1 MLPSVLLHMIKSPGP
16 IHATCDCTEW
26 DLAIDHVHDIF
37 AIVAHIDDIR
47 IAELPQ
53 IMRLPTG
60 SRIKRRAIQ
69 HDIPSRRRTV
79 RFQLAAQHLR
89 AKFALIR
96 IVVIKPACRH
106 NFQC

>member
-1 MLPSVLLHMIKSPGP
+1 MNNV
-16 IHATCDCTEW
+16 
-26 DLAIDHVHDIF
+26 F
-37 AIVAHIDDIR
+37 AIVAHINHVG